1 MNIASIGHRS
11 RQDHLSPCCF
21 GRAQQDSA
29 AQKLLTLAIAGL
41 HRQSVRVVN
50 QSRGRGI
57 IDLKNW
63 LMPRGSL
70 ALRLTCAR
78 PRWPRQRGTRELI

>member
-29 AQKLLTLAIAGL
+29 AQKFLTLAIAGL
-41 HRQSVRVVN
+41 HRQSARIVN
-50 QSRGRGI
+50 RSGGRGI
-57 IDLKNW
+57 IDLQNW
-63 LMPRGSL
+63 LMSRGESRASAHPCPATGGRGSVE
-70 ALRLTCAR
+70 
-78 PRWPRQRGTRELI
+78 QES